1 MPPPRWI
8 SLLLIAGSSVAPLRA
23 QDSTAQSAFVG
34 FEGLPEVG
42 RYLTYF
48 TGPARARMTEWLA
61 RGSQY
66 RPAIESKLARAGL
79 PAEFAYL
86 PIIESGFSNS
96 AVSRTGAVGMWQ
108 FMPETA
114 RELGLRV
121 DPWVDER
128 RDPNRATDAAV
139 RHIGDLT
146 RTFGSP
152 LLAAAAYNSGAGRV
166 SRGLRKI
173 SGGDPDFFALADRR
187 LLPKET
193 RDYVPQLLAA
203 AAIGRDPGRFGFSV
217 PGLSAPHFDSVRIDR
232 PIRLATA
239 DRALGLD
246 QLTLAE
252 LNPQFLRG
260 VTPPG
265 GGWLKVPTGLGSHL
279 TARLVELPAAAV
291 ARASAVRADRL
302 GAIVW
307 VKRGDTVNDLAARHG
322 VSEARLRRLNA
333 LPSWYRLKPGQAL
346 RLPAA

>member
-1 MPPPRWI
+1 MQARGGPRSAIQIAMPKPCLI
-8 SLLLIAGSSVAPLRA
+8 GLLLLAASSATPAQA
-23 QDSTAQSAFVG
+23 QDSTAKSAFAG

-48 TGPARARMTEWLA
+48 TGPARARMAEWLA

-66 RPAIESKLARAGL
+66 RPAIESKLTRAGL
-79 PAEFAYL
+79 PPEFAYL

-121 DPWVDER
+121 DPLVDER
-128 RDPNRATDAAV
+128 RDPTRSTDAAI
-139 RHIGDLT
+139 RHLGDLT

-152 LLAAAAYNSGAGRV
+152 LLAAAAYNGGAGRV
-166 SRGLRKI
+166 NRGLEKL
-173 SGGDPDFFALADRR
+173 SGANPNFFALADRK

-217 PGLSAPHFDSVRIDR
+217 PGLAAPPVDATQVDR
-232 PIRLATA
+232 PIGASQSER
-239 DRALGLD
+239 
-246 QLTLAE
+246 LAE
-252 LNPQFLRG
+252 LPAVR
-260 VTPPG
+260 VG
-265 GGWLKVPTGLGSHL
+265 GGFAQKM
-279 TARLVELPAAAV
+279 
-291 ARASAVRADRL
+291 DRL
-302 GAIVW
+302 GAIVR
-307 VKRGDTVNDLAARHG
+307 VKRGDTVSDLAARHG

-333 LPSWYRLKPGQAL
+333 LPMWYQLKPGQAL

>member
-1 MPPPRWI
+1 MPKPCWI
-8 SLLLIAGSSVAPLRA
+8 GLLLLAASSATPLQA
-23 QDSTAQSAFVG
+23 QDSTAQSAFAG

-48 TGPARARMTEWLA
+48 TGPARARMAEWLA

-66 RPAIESKLARAGL
+66 RPAIESKLTRAGL
-79 PAEFAYL
+79 PPEFAYL

-96 AVSRTGAVGMWQ
+96 AVSRAGAVGMWQ

-121 DPWVDER
+121 DPLVDER
-128 RDPNRATDAAV
+128 RDPTRSTDAAI
-139 RHIGDLT
+139 RHLGDLT

-152 LLAAAAYNSGAGRV
+152 LLAAAAYNGGAGRV
-166 SRGLRKI
+166 SRGLEKL
-173 SGGDPDFFALADRR
+173 SGATPNFFALADRK

-217 PGLSAPHFDSVRIDR
+217 PGLAAPLVSVDLSER
-232 PIRLATA
+232 PA
-239 DRALGLD
+239 
-246 QLTLAE
+246 
-252 LNPQFLRG
+252 
-260 VTPPG
+260 
-265 GGWLKVPTGLGSHL
+265 
-279 TARLVELPAAAV
+279 ELPA
-291 ARASAVRADRL
+291 VRVGGGFAQKMDRL
-302 GAIVW
+302 GAIVR
-307 VKRGDTVNDLAARHG
+307 VKRGDTISDLATRHG

-333 LPSWYRLKPGQAL
+333 LPIWYRLKPGQAL